1 MKYDFAIR
9 KLEIAIEKGQNNAMS
24 VCLSVC
30 LSVTNLT
37 QNLLFIKLNS
47 LTSLFIR

>member
-30 LSVTNLT
+30 LSVCYEFNAK
-37 QNLLFIKLNS
+37 FIIHKIKLFN
-47 LTSLFIR
+47 

>member
-9 KLEIAIEKGQNNAMS
+9 KLEIAIEKGQNKPCLS

-30 LSVTNLT
+30 LEFNAK
-37 QNLLFIKLNS
+37 FIIHKIKLN
-47 LTSLFIR
+47 

>member
-30 LSVTNLT
+30 LSVCYEFNAKFVIH
-37 QNLLFIKLNS
+37 N
-47 LTSLFIR
+47 

>member
-24 VCLSVC
+24 VCLSVW
-30 LSVTNLT
+30 NLM

>member
-9 KLEIAIEKGQNNAMS
+9 KLEIAIEKGHNNAMS
-24 VCLSVC
+24 VW
-30 LSVTNLT
+30 NLM

>member
-24 VCLSVC
+24 VCLSDC
-30 LSVTNLT
+30 LSVCYEFNAKFTIHN
-37 QNLLFIKLNS
+37 
-47 LTSLFIR
+47 

>member
-30 LSVTNLT
+30 LSVSLEFNAK
-37 QNLLFIKLNS
+37 FIIHKIKLFN
-47 LTSLFIR
+47 

>member
-24 VCLSVC
+24 VCYEF
-30 LSVTNLT
+30 NAK
-37 QNLLFIKLNS
+37 FIIHKIKLFN
-47 LTSLFIR
+47 

>member
-1 MKYDFAIR
+1 MKYDLAIR

-30 LSVTNLT
+30 LSVCHEFNAKFTIHN
-37 QNLLFIKLNS
+37 
-47 LTSLFIR
+47 

>member
-24 VCLSVC
+24 VCLSVS
-30 LSVTNLT
+30 LEFNAK
-37 QNLLFIKLNS
+37 FIIHKIKLFN
-47 LTSLFIR
+47 

>member
-24 VCLSVC
+24 VCLSV
-30 LSVTNLT
+30 TNLT
-37 QNLLFIKLNS
+37 QNLLFIRLNS

>member
-30 LSVTNLT
+30 LSVCYEFNAKFTIHN
-37 QNLLFIKLNS
+37 
-47 LTSLFIR
+47 

>member
-30 LSVTNLT
+30 LEFNAK
-37 QNLLFIKLNS
+37 FIIHKIKLFN
-47 LTSLFIR
+47 

>member
-9 KLEIAIEKGQNNAMS
+9 KLEIAIEKGQHNAMS

-30 LSVTNLT
+30 YEFNAKFTIHN
-37 QNLLFIKLNS
+37 
-47 LTSLFIR
+47 

>member
-9 KLEIAIEKGQNNAMS
+9 KLEIAIEKGQNKP
-24 VCLSVC
+24 CLSVW
-30 LSVTNLT
+30 NLM

>member
-1 MKYDFAIR
+1 MKYDFVIR

-30 LSVTNLT
+30 LSVCYEFNAKFTIHN
-37 QNLLFIKLNS
+37 
-47 LTSLFIR
+47 